1 MRKQF
6 LYILLVFSLFS
17 CNRNISIEKKWV
29 TTDNNYLLLTQPD
42 DSLSYHWEGGVFE
55 NVINGKGT
63 LSAYYAGRQISS
75 KTIKAYYGATSKENV
90 LNSNGSKYIGSVKE
104 NNFIGFG
111 VWVLPKEIYI
121 GEFLEGHTNGYLS
134 YYKNGKLSYRGEWQ
148 NGMRS
153 GKGTNYKEN
162 GKIVS
167 GIWKD
172 DKIFEADTT
181 ITTANGIYKGLLR
194 NNLYQGYGELNYF
207 SGSQYR
213 GNWDKGKWHG
223 EGSFTS
229 ATDTIIGEWAEGK
242 LNGYGLCKTPY
253 VLLEGD
259 FKEGNLNGEGYM
271 LLPDSTFY
279 SGGWTN
285 GKKNGNGDI
294 MMSNG
299 DTYMGGWKND
309 QYNGE
314 GRYNYHTGEVY
325 DGHWKNGLQDSLGKY
340 TCKDYT
346 YIGNWEE
353 GWMNGH
359 GKITYPN
366 GDYYEGDFVENQKYG
381 IGYYHFKD
389 GNAYDGEF
397 VNGIFN
403 GLGIFTFKDGS
414 IYQGEFRDGKIKGEG
429 TLFLKEGKETIA
441 ITANWGGSTKFPKK
455 ASVLFENGDLYE
467 GELDNN
473 GFPTQNGV
481 WTSAQDREKGITAY
495 DKANEFYKR
504 HKDTWKSIVS
514 YTSIALEVTATA
526 ALGAVAVAGVVATA
540 PVSVPAMITVAV
552 VSGGSLVV
560 VNSVD
565 MGATYLHSEKEIE
578 NAKGDK
584 EKIAQI
590 KKQRNEELMESGIRA
605 AEGAAIIATAG
616 MAGAASSAAK
626 AGVKEGAKQGVKFL
640 SKQGAKVA
648 AENIAKNIDPQ
659 DVVDVAEAIIKKDK
673 DALLLNAGIIAAG
686 AVVDIKKP
694 KTNPIRRGVVK
705 LSTFAKQ
712 AGKTVI
718 HFTKNK
724 AFGKVVQVVKNSSGV
739 IEKQWVKTTIKG
751 VKESSER
758 LTKFAH
764 HSFKSSIEKTDGIS
778 KKLNDLSSSKNIVH
792 APKGSKNIGWN
803 EGLNETLKPNTL
815 HHIGD
820 HQYYKTDKLGRVDN
834 VTAKLESKI
843 TGRNVDQ
850 QVRLVYQKDGNW
862 SGKIPD
868 GRAAPKDDGG
878 HLIANVLGGAGE
890 QINYVPMLR
899 NLNRGAYK
907 KMENTLVK
915 AAKKGKE
922 VCMDIKLIYKG
933 SSKRPDKLIVH
944 YTIDGVAYKRI
955 FSNRF
960 SKPIK
965 NIAEKNSLLT
975 QKNVVNKSVK
985 TKDYLSGFD
994 KKFIDYI
1001 KQFSNTKTNPDNIQ
1015 KVYRVMRADQLLDK
1029 PIKAKNTTGLTK
1041 TGSHF
1046 TIEGHIGKGS
1056 TTETPYISTFT
1067 DKNKA
1072 LERAKKDGNLVVVE
1086 IDLSKVQGNFIDLSN
1101 KNVREA
1107 LIASPRNRNYA
1118 QSSSELLIITDEIP
1132 IESFKKIN

>member
-75 KTIKAYYGATSKENV
+75 KTIEAYYGATSKEDV

-121 GEFLEGHTNGYLS
+121 GEFLEGHPNGYLS

-172 DKIFEADTT
+172 NKIFEADTT

-229 ATDTIIGEWAEGK
+229 ATDTVIGEWAEGK

-467 GELDNN
+467 GELDSN

-739 IEKQWVKTTIKG
+739 VEKQWVRVVDKMSNNKLGIKIIRKLADIKKIKQYIPFDRYKKISPDVLNKQKFG
-751 VKESSER
+751 LEADSKILRENAWLGLTPAGIKHLENEAKLSRQMGRKPNQAHHVIPGTSSSE
-758 LTKFAH
+758 
-764 HSFKSSIEKTDGIS
+764 
-778 KKLNDLSSSKNIVH
+778 
-792 APKGSKNIGWN
+792 
-803 EGLNETLKPNTL
+803 
-815 HHIGD
+815 
-820 HQYYKTDKLGRVDN
+820 
-834 VTAKLESKI
+834 
-843 TGRNVDQ
+843 
-850 QVRLVYQKDGNW
+850 
-862 SGKIPD
+862 
-868 GRAAPKDDGG
+868 
-878 HLIANVLGGAGE
+878 
-890 QINYVPMLR
+890 
-899 NLNRGAYK
+899 
-907 KMENTLVK
+907 
-915 AAKKGKE
+915 AAKKARQILNQCGVDINDMRNCIFLPMHPKSILVGSLHGKHTNQYE
-922 VCMDIKLIYKG
+922 EIIKNRLLEAKKKGGCNAVMEALDMIKLEITRGK
-933 SSKRPDKLIVH
+933 
-944 YTIDGVAYKRI
+944 
-955 FSNRF
+955 
-960 SKPIK
+960 
-965 NIAEKNSLLT
+965 IAL
-975 QKNVVNKSVK
+975 
-985 TKDYLSGFD
+985 
-994 KKFIDYI
+994 
-1001 KQFSNTKTNPDNIQ
+1001 
-1015 KVYRVMRADQLLDK
+1015 
-1029 PIKAKNTTGLTK
+1029 
-1041 TGSHF
+1041 
-1046 TIEGHIGKGS
+1046 
-1056 TTETPYISTFT
+1056 
-1067 DKNKA
+1067 
-1072 LERAKKDGNLVVVE
+1072 
-1086 IDLSKVQGNFIDLSN
+1086 LSKQKHSVNT
-1101 KNVREA
+1101 V
-1107 LIASPRNRNYA
+1107 P
-1118 QSSSELLIITDEIP
+1118 
-1132 IESFKKIN
+1132 FKKY

>member
-55 NVINGKGT
+55 NVINGKGI
-63 LSAYYAGRQISS
+63 LSAYYAGRKISS
-75 KTIKAYYGATSKENV
+75 KTIEAYYGATSKEDV

-121 GEFLEGHTNGYLS
+121 GEFLEGHPNGYLS

-172 DKIFEADTT
+172 NKIFEADTT
-181 ITTANGIYKGLLR
+181 ITTTKGIYKGLLR

-229 ATDTIIGEWAEGK
+229 ATDTVIGEWAEGK
-242 LNGYGLCKTPY
+242 LNGYGLYKTPY

-259 FKEGNLNGEGYM
+259 FKDGNLNGEGYM

-299 DTYMGGWKND
+299 DTYMGGWKDD

-366 GDYYEGDFVENQKYG
+366 GDYYEGNFVENQKYG

-414 IYQGEFRDGKIKGEG
+414 SYQGEFRDGKIKGEG

-467 GELDNN
+467 GELDSN

-673 DALLLNAGIIAAG
+673 DALLLNASIIAAG

-712 AGKTVI
+712 ASKTVI

-739 IEKQWVKTTIKG
+739 IEKQWVRVVDKISNSKLGIEAKRKLADIKKIKQYIPFDRYKNISPEILSKQKLG
-751 VKESSER
+751 YEADSKILKENAWLGLTPAERKQLKDEARSSKLLGRQPNQAHHVIPGTSSSE
-758 LTKFAH
+758 
-764 HSFKSSIEKTDGIS
+764 
-778 KKLNDLSSSKNIVH
+778 
-792 APKGSKNIGWN
+792 
-803 EGLNETLKPNTL
+803 
-815 HHIGD
+815 
-820 HQYYKTDKLGRVDN
+820 
-834 VTAKLESKI
+834 
-843 TGRNVDQ
+843 
-850 QVRLVYQKDGNW
+850 
-862 SGKIPD
+862 
-868 GRAAPKDDGG
+868 
-878 HLIANVLGGAGE
+878 
-890 QINYVPMLR
+890 
-899 NLNRGAYK
+899 
-907 KMENTLVK
+907 
-915 AAKKGKE
+915 AAKKARQILNQCGVDINDMRNCIFLPMHPKSILVGSLHGKHTNQYE
-922 VCMDIKLIYKG
+922 EIIKNRLLEAKKKGGCNAVMEALDMIKLEITRGK
-933 SSKRPDKLIVH
+933 
-944 YTIDGVAYKRI
+944 
-955 FSNRF
+955 
-960 SKPIK
+960 
-965 NIAEKNSLLT
+965 IAL
-975 QKNVVNKSVK
+975 
-985 TKDYLSGFD
+985 
-994 KKFIDYI
+994 
-1001 KQFSNTKTNPDNIQ
+1001 
-1015 KVYRVMRADQLLDK
+1015 
-1029 PIKAKNTTGLTK
+1029 
-1041 TGSHF
+1041 
-1046 TIEGHIGKGS
+1046 
-1056 TTETPYISTFT
+1056 
-1067 DKNKA
+1067 
-1072 LERAKKDGNLVVVE
+1072 
-1086 IDLSKVQGNFIDLSN
+1086 LSKQKHSVNT
-1101 KNVREA
+1101 V
-1107 LIASPRNRNYA
+1107 P
-1118 QSSSELLIITDEIP
+1118 
-1132 IESFKKIN
+1132 FKKY

>member
-1 MRKQF
+1 MKKQL
-6 LYILLVFSLFS
+6 LYILFVFTCCFLS
-17 CNRNISIEKKWV
+17 CTKKTSIEKKWV

-75 KTIKAYYGATSKENV
+75 KTIEAYYGATSKEDV

-121 GEFLEGHTNGYLS
+121 GEFLEGHPNGYLS

-172 DKIFEADTT
+172 NKIFEADTT
-181 ITTANGIYKGLLR
+181 ITTTKGIYKGLLR

-229 ATDTIIGEWAEGK
+229 ATNTIIGEWAEGK
-242 LNGYGLCKTPY
+242 LNGYGLYKTPY

-259 FKEGNLNGEGYM
+259 FKDGNLNGEGYM

-299 DTYMGGWKND
+299 DTYMGGWKDD

-325 DGHWKNGLQDSLGKY
+325 DGHWKNGQQDSLGKY

-389 GNAYDGEF
+389 GNTYDGEF

-414 IYQGEFRDGKIKGEG
+414 SYQGEFRDGKIKGDG

-441 ITANWGGSTKFPKK
+441 ITANWNGSTKFPKK

-467 GELDNN
+467 GELDSS
-473 GFPTQNGV
+473 GFPTKNGV
-481 WTSAQDREKGITAY
+481 WTSAEDREKGITAY

-552 VSGGSLVV
+552 VSGGSLVA

-578 NAKGDK
+578 NAGGDK

-640 SKQGAKVA
+640 SKQAAKVA
-648 AENIAKNIDPQ
+648 AKNIAKNIDPQ
-659 DVVDVAEAIIKKDK
+659 DVVDVTEAIIKKDK

-686 AVVDIKKP
+686 AVVDIKLP
-694 KTNPIRRGVVK
+694 KTNPIRRGMVK

-739 IEKQWVKTTIKG
+739 IEKQWVRVVDKMSNSKLGIEAKRKLADIKKIKQYIPFDRYKNISPEILSIQKLG
-751 VKESSER
+751 YEADSKILKENAWLGLTPAERKQLKDEARSSKLLGRQPNQAHHVIPGTSSSE
-758 LTKFAH
+758 
-764 HSFKSSIEKTDGIS
+764 
-778 KKLNDLSSSKNIVH
+778 
-792 APKGSKNIGWN
+792 
-803 EGLNETLKPNTL
+803 
-815 HHIGD
+815 
-820 HQYYKTDKLGRVDN
+820 
-834 VTAKLESKI
+834 
-843 TGRNVDQ
+843 
-850 QVRLVYQKDGNW
+850 
-862 SGKIPD
+862 
-868 GRAAPKDDGG
+868 
-878 HLIANVLGGAGE
+878 
-890 QINYVPMLR
+890 
-899 NLNRGAYK
+899 
-907 KMENTLVK
+907 
-915 AAKKGKE
+915 AAKKARQILNQCGVDINDMRNCIFLPMHPKSILVGSLHGKHTNQYE
-922 VCMDIKLIYKG
+922 EIIKNRILEAKKKGGCNAVMEALDMIKLEITRGK
-933 SSKRPDKLIVH
+933 
-944 YTIDGVAYKRI
+944 
-955 FSNRF
+955 
-960 SKPIK
+960 
-965 NIAEKNSLLT
+965 IAL
-975 QKNVVNKSVK
+975 
-985 TKDYLSGFD
+985 
-994 KKFIDYI
+994 
-1001 KQFSNTKTNPDNIQ
+1001 
-1015 KVYRVMRADQLLDK
+1015 
-1029 PIKAKNTTGLTK
+1029 
-1041 TGSHF
+1041 
-1046 TIEGHIGKGS
+1046 
-1056 TTETPYISTFT
+1056 
-1067 DKNKA
+1067 
-1072 LERAKKDGNLVVVE
+1072 
-1086 IDLSKVQGNFIDLSN
+1086 LSKQKHSVNT
-1101 KNVREA
+1101 V
-1107 LIASPRNRNYA
+1107 P
-1118 QSSSELLIITDEIP
+1118 
-1132 IESFKKIN
+1132 FKKY

>member
-55 NVINGKGT
+55 NVINGKGI
-63 LSAYYAGRQISS
+63 LSAYYAGRKISS
-75 KTIKAYYGATSKENV
+75 KTIEAYYGATSKEDV

-121 GEFLEGHTNGYLS
+121 GEFLEGHPNGYLS

-172 DKIFEADTT
+172 NKIFEADTT
-181 ITTANGIYKGLLR
+181 ITTTKGIYKGLLR

-229 ATDTIIGEWAEGK
+229 ATDTVIGEWAEGK
-242 LNGYGLCKTPY
+242 LNGYGLYKTPY

-259 FKEGNLNGEGYM
+259 FKDGNLNGEGYM

-299 DTYMGGWKND
+299 DTYMGGWKDD

-414 IYQGEFRDGKIKGEG
+414 SYQGEFRDGKIKGEG

-467 GELDNN
+467 GELDSN

-673 DALLLNAGIIAAG
+673 DALLLNASIIAAG

-712 AGKTVI
+712 ASKTVI

-739 IEKQWVKTTIKG
+739 IEKQWVRVVDKISNSKLGIEAKRKLADIKKIKQYIPFDRYKNISPEILSKQKLG
-751 VKESSER
+751 YEADSKILKENAWLGLTPAERKQLKDEARSSKLLGRQPNQAHHVIPGTSSSE
-758 LTKFAH
+758 
-764 HSFKSSIEKTDGIS
+764 
-778 KKLNDLSSSKNIVH
+778 
-792 APKGSKNIGWN
+792 
-803 EGLNETLKPNTL
+803 
-815 HHIGD
+815 
-820 HQYYKTDKLGRVDN
+820 
-834 VTAKLESKI
+834 
-843 TGRNVDQ
+843 
-850 QVRLVYQKDGNW
+850 
-862 SGKIPD
+862 
-868 GRAAPKDDGG
+868 
-878 HLIANVLGGAGE
+878 
-890 QINYVPMLR
+890 
-899 NLNRGAYK
+899 
-907 KMENTLVK
+907 
-915 AAKKGKE
+915 AAKKARQILNQCGVDINDMRNCIFLPMHPKSILVGSLHGKHTNQYE
-922 VCMDIKLIYKG
+922 EIIKNRLLEAKKKGGCNAVMEALDMIKLEITRGK
-933 SSKRPDKLIVH
+933 
-944 YTIDGVAYKRI
+944 
-955 FSNRF
+955 
-960 SKPIK
+960 
-965 NIAEKNSLLT
+965 IAL
-975 QKNVVNKSVK
+975 
-985 TKDYLSGFD
+985 
-994 KKFIDYI
+994 
-1001 KQFSNTKTNPDNIQ
+1001 
-1015 KVYRVMRADQLLDK
+1015 
-1029 PIKAKNTTGLTK
+1029 
-1041 TGSHF
+1041 
-1046 TIEGHIGKGS
+1046 
-1056 TTETPYISTFT
+1056 
-1067 DKNKA
+1067 
-1072 LERAKKDGNLVVVE
+1072 
-1086 IDLSKVQGNFIDLSN
+1086 LSKQKHSVNT
-1101 KNVREA
+1101 V
-1107 LIASPRNRNYA
+1107 P
-1118 QSSSELLIITDEIP
+1118 
-1132 IESFKKIN
+1132 FKKY

>member
-55 NVINGKGT
+55 NVINGKGI
-63 LSAYYAGRQISS
+63 LSAYYAGRKISS
-75 KTIKAYYGATSKENV
+75 KTIEAYYGATSKEDV

-121 GEFLEGHTNGYLS
+121 GEFLEGHPNGYLS

-172 DKIFEADTT
+172 NKIFEADTT

-229 ATDTIIGEWAEGK
+229 ATDTVIGEWAEGK
-242 LNGYGLCKTPY
+242 LNGYGLYKTPY

-259 FKEGNLNGEGYM
+259 FKDGNLNGEGYM

-414 IYQGEFRDGKIKGEG
+414 SYQGEFRDGKIKGEG

-467 GELDNN
+467 GELDSN

-673 DALLLNAGIIAAG
+673 DALLLNASIIAAG

-712 AGKTVI
+712 ASKTVI

-724 AFGKVVQVVKNSSGV
+724 AFGEVVQVVKNSSGV
-739 IEKQWVKTTIKG
+739 IEKQWVKIVDKVWNTQLGIEAKRKLADIKKIKQYIPFDRYKKISPDILNKQKFG
-751 VKESSER
+751 FEADSKVLRENALLGLPPAGRKHLENEAKLSKQIGRKPNQAHHVIPGTSSSE
-758 LTKFAH
+758 
-764 HSFKSSIEKTDGIS
+764 
-778 KKLNDLSSSKNIVH
+778 
-792 APKGSKNIGWN
+792 
-803 EGLNETLKPNTL
+803 
-815 HHIGD
+815 
-820 HQYYKTDKLGRVDN
+820 
-834 VTAKLESKI
+834 
-843 TGRNVDQ
+843 
-850 QVRLVYQKDGNW
+850 
-862 SGKIPD
+862 
-868 GRAAPKDDGG
+868 
-878 HLIANVLGGAGE
+878 
-890 QINYVPMLR
+890 
-899 NLNRGAYK
+899 
-907 KMENTLVK
+907 
-915 AAKKGKE
+915 AAKKARQILNQCGVDINDMRNCIFLPMHPKSILVGSLHGKHTNQYE
-922 VCMDIKLIYKG
+922 EIIKNRLLEAKKKGGCNAVIEALDMIKLEITRGK
-933 SSKRPDKLIVH
+933 
-944 YTIDGVAYKRI
+944 
-955 FSNRF
+955 
-960 SKPIK
+960 
-965 NIAEKNSLLT
+965 IAL
-975 QKNVVNKSVK
+975 
-985 TKDYLSGFD
+985 
-994 KKFIDYI
+994 
-1001 KQFSNTKTNPDNIQ
+1001 
-1015 KVYRVMRADQLLDK
+1015 
-1029 PIKAKNTTGLTK
+1029 
-1041 TGSHF
+1041 
-1046 TIEGHIGKGS
+1046 
-1056 TTETPYISTFT
+1056 
-1067 DKNKA
+1067 
-1072 LERAKKDGNLVVVE
+1072 
-1086 IDLSKVQGNFIDLSN
+1086 LSKQKHSVNT
-1101 KNVREA
+1101 V
-1107 LIASPRNRNYA
+1107 P
-1118 QSSSELLIITDEIP
+1118 
-1132 IESFKKIN
+1132 FKKY

>member
-55 NVINGKGT
+55 NVINGKGI
-63 LSAYYAGRQISS
+63 LSAYYAGRKISS
-75 KTIKAYYGATSKENV
+75 KTIEAYYGATSKEDV

-121 GEFLEGHTNGYLS
+121 GEFLEGHPNGYLS

-172 DKIFEADTT
+172 NKIFEADTT

-229 ATDTIIGEWAEGK
+229 ATDTVIGEWAEGK
-242 LNGYGLCKTPY
+242 LNGYGLYKTPY

-259 FKEGNLNGEGYM
+259 FKDGNLNGEGYM

-299 DTYMGGWKND
+299 DTYMGGWKDD

-414 IYQGEFRDGKIKGEG
+414 SYQGEFRDGKIKGEG

-467 GELDNN
+467 GELDSN

-673 DALLLNAGIIAAG
+673 DALLLNASIIAAG

-712 AGKTVI
+712 ASKTVI

-739 IEKQWVKTTIKG
+739 IEKQWVRVVDKISNSKLGIEAKRKLADIKKIKQYIPFDRYKNISPEILSKQKLG
-751 VKESSER
+751 YEADSKILKENAWLGLTPAERKQLKDEARSSKLLGRQPNQAHHVIPGTSSSE
-758 LTKFAH
+758 
-764 HSFKSSIEKTDGIS
+764 
-778 KKLNDLSSSKNIVH
+778 
-792 APKGSKNIGWN
+792 
-803 EGLNETLKPNTL
+803 
-815 HHIGD
+815 
-820 HQYYKTDKLGRVDN
+820 
-834 VTAKLESKI
+834 
-843 TGRNVDQ
+843 
-850 QVRLVYQKDGNW
+850 
-862 SGKIPD
+862 
-868 GRAAPKDDGG
+868 
-878 HLIANVLGGAGE
+878 
-890 QINYVPMLR
+890 
-899 NLNRGAYK
+899 
-907 KMENTLVK
+907 
-915 AAKKGKE
+915 AAKKARQILNQCGVDINDMRNCIFLPMHPKSILVGSLHGKHTNQYE
-922 VCMDIKLIYKG
+922 EIIKNRLLEAKKKGGCNAVMEALDMIKLEITRGK
-933 SSKRPDKLIVH
+933 
-944 YTIDGVAYKRI
+944 
-955 FSNRF
+955 
-960 SKPIK
+960 
-965 NIAEKNSLLT
+965 IAL
-975 QKNVVNKSVK
+975 
-985 TKDYLSGFD
+985 
-994 KKFIDYI
+994 
-1001 KQFSNTKTNPDNIQ
+1001 
-1015 KVYRVMRADQLLDK
+1015 
-1029 PIKAKNTTGLTK
+1029 
-1041 TGSHF
+1041 
-1046 TIEGHIGKGS
+1046 
-1056 TTETPYISTFT
+1056 
-1067 DKNKA
+1067 
-1072 LERAKKDGNLVVVE
+1072 
-1086 IDLSKVQGNFIDLSN
+1086 LSKQKHSVNT
-1101 KNVREA
+1101 V
-1107 LIASPRNRNYA
+1107 P
-1118 QSSSELLIITDEIP
+1118 
-1132 IESFKKIN
+1132 FKKY